1 MPQSLSTWPSTDGLR
16 IGHLNINS
24 ALNKMTDISSI
35 LDNNGKPFHVFAFTE
50 SRLSSAI
57 PDSDVNIPGFQT
69 IRKDS
74 TVPNTT
80 GLLVYVH
87 DTLTYKRL
95 AHLENFSVESIWL
108 EIKLKRSNPIRMSF
122 LYRNPLEKVEWMEKF
137 SSLMDAASLDASEI
151 ILLGDFNIDL
161 LKPQTS
167 WLDITSSYNL
177 VQLVNSPT
185 RITASSKTIIDHIYT
200 THEQNIRELC
210 VPVFGCSDH
219 LPVCLTWSKRGTKV
233 PKTGHKYCTYR
244 SYSKFNK
251 EQFLFDLSHSN
262 LYNVYNFTDPDK
274 ALEYWLHAFNS
285 VYDKH
290 APFKTQRIKHISK
303 PKWFTKE
310 IQDAI
315 WLRDKLLKAGKHQ
328 EYKKQRNKVNSLK
341 RTAKKQYFEELVSSK
356 QNSKA
361 VWSAINQLTNKSAP
375 KQSCPI
381 RHISP
386 DNINLHFTTIA
397 DKVIKTNCTNENNLR
412 ELRTFCN
419 SKNIISTLV
428 IPPMTIT
435 EVYQALCHLKQ
446 SGTRGLDGIDGKI
459 LKLSAPVIAE
469 TLTYVYNLCIDK
481 SLFPIQLKQAR
492 VIPIFKSGDPSQP
505 SNYRPI
511 SILPA
516 LSKPLEKHINKH
528 LSKHLE
534 TYDLLHINQSGFRQN
549 HSCQTAL
556 INLVDQWLHN
566 INEDKFSGALFVDFA
581 KAFDVID
588 HDLLYRKLLLYGVS
602 DQCHQLITSF
612 LTNRNQVVCIDRSKS
627 IMQEIKYGVPQG
639 SVLGPIL
646 FSIYV
651 NDLPLHIP
659 DLCELFCDDTT
670 IHTSHHDL
678 PSVFKSLQN
687 CIDKLTKWSHFNHM
701 SLNPH
706 KTKLMVITTRQKR
719 QNITTELPTLC
730 IAEEPVEIVDSHRVL
745 GVMID
750 NNLSWHSHVNYMC
763 KTLSKKI
770 YQLCRIK
777 HFLSP
782 HARRLFFHAHILSC
796 ISYCSTLFD
805 SASENTTKPLVR
817 IYKRAV
823 KAVLL
828 KSSSLT
834 TSDYEDLDILPLK
847 LTFAKNKAILMQK
860 IALGTVPLALQSKFQ
875 RCIRQHG
882 KLQVPIPRLDLF
894 KSSLHYSGS
903 ILWNALP
910 QTVKSSNSI
919 SVFKTRLKRHFKS
932 IE

>member
-1 MPQSLSTWPSTDGLR
+1 
-16 IGHLNINS
+16 
-24 ALNKMTDISSI
+24 
-35 LDNNGKPFHVFAFTE
+35 
-50 SRLSSAI
+50 
-57 PDSDVNIPGFQT
+57 
-69 IRKDS
+69 
-74 TVPNTT
+74 
-80 GLLVYVH
+80 
-87 DTLTYKRL
+87 
-95 AHLENFSVESIWL
+95 
-108 EIKLKRSNPIRMSF
+108 
-122 LYRNPLEKVEWMEKF
+122 
-137 SSLMDAASLDASEI
+137 
-151 ILLGDFNIDL
+151 
-161 LKPQTS
+161 
-167 WLDITSSYNL
+167 
-177 VQLVNSPT
+177 
-185 RITASSKTIIDHIYT
+185 
-200 THEQNIRELC
+200 
-210 VPVFGCSDH
+210 
-219 LPVCLTWSKRGTKV
+219 
-233 PKTGHKYCTYR
+233 
-244 SYSKFNK
+244 
-251 EQFLFDLSHSN
+251 
-262 LYNVYNFTDPDK
+262 
-274 ALEYWLHAFNS
+274 
-285 VYDKH
+285 
-290 APFKTQRIKHISK
+290 
-303 PKWFTKE
+303 
-310 IQDAI
+310 
-315 WLRDKLLKAGKHQ
+315 
-328 EYKKQRNKVNSLK
+328 
-341 RTAKKQYFEELVSSK
+341 
-356 QNSKA
+356 
-361 VWSAINQLTNKSAP
+361 
-375 KQSCPI
+375 
-381 RHISP
+381 
-386 DNINLHFTTIA
+386 
-397 DKVIKTNCTNENNLR
+397 
-412 ELRTFCN
+412 
-419 SKNIISTLV
+419 
-428 IPPMTIT
+428 MTIT

-481 SLFPIQLKQAR
+481 SLFPIQLKQPR

-505 SNYRPI
+505 SNYRQI
-511 SILPA
+511 SILPV

-612 LTNRNQVVCIDRSKS
+612 LTNRNQVVCMDRSKS

-651 NDLPLHIP
+651 NDLPLHIS

-687 CIDKLTKWSHFNHM
+687 CIDKLTKWSHLNHM

-730 IAEEPVEIVDSHRVL
+730 TAEEPVEIVDSHRVL

-763 KTLSKKI
+763 KTLTKKV

-805 SASENTTKPLVR
+805 SHHHHGGPSVSRMTLSVPLICGYGSGSAGR
-817 IYKRAV
+817 SWTCRAV
-823 KAVLL
+823 RSLSTGSSHLSLGYRLPSGGVFWRTVL
-828 KSSSLT
+828 
-834 TSDYEDLDILPLK
+834 DGDALPL
-847 LTFAKNKAILMQK
+847 
-860 IALGTVPLALQSKFQ
+860 
-875 RCIRQHG
+875 
-882 KLQVPIPRLDLF
+882 
-894 KSSLHYSGS
+894 
-903 ILWNALP
+903 P
-910 QTVKSSNSI
+910 QMTQIVKVCASA
-919 SVFKTRLKRHFKS
+919 VCP
-932 IE
+932 EQ